1 MNTSK
6 IMVETAYQQKDM
18 AKAKI
23 ANKFIGIGA
32 VGSSTEHYA
41 ENLPQE
47 VVNCGEYTDKDVVF
61 VSMNGNRRDRI
72 SIKHPILDREI
83 QAAIDA
89 GAAIVADTPYHRGR
103 NFNVG
108 ERELEYR
115 LMDCGYTET
124 IHYHFSIWRK
134 MA

>member
-6 IMVETAYQQKDM
+6 IVVETAYQQKDM
-18 AKAKI
+18 AKAEI

-32 VGSSTEHYA
+32 VGSSTEYYA

-47 VVNCGEYTDKDVVF
+47 LVNCGGYVSTDVVF
-61 VSMNGNRRDRI
+61 ISMNGNRRNRV

-89 GAAIVADTPYHRGR
+89 GAAIVADNEFHRNR

-108 ERELEYR
+108 ERELAYR
-115 LMDCGYTET
+115 LLDCDYVEQNHQ
-124 IHYHFSIWRK
+124 HYSIWRK
-134 MA
+134 A

>member
-1 MNTSK
+1 MNTSRIIVK
-6 IMVETAYQQKDM
+6 TAYQQKDM
-18 AKAKI
+18 AKAER

-47 VVNCGEYTDKDVVF
+47 LVNCGEYTDKDVVF
-61 VSMNGNRRDRI
+61 ISMNGNRRDRV

-89 GAAIVADTPYHRGR
+89 GAAIVADNPYHRNRG
-103 NFNVG
+103 FNVG

-115 LMDCGYTET
+115 LKDCGYAET
-124 IHYHFSIWRK
+124 VHHYFSIWRK
-134 MA
+134 A